1 VQTSSAA
8 LLEIFSMESGN
19 MLPDM
24 LQSLAMNPEI
34 IAAVNKNFKSVA
46 NGSPSVSGFSAILQ
60 CVLPKIIS
68 QQKEFINRR
77 KKMVGAPGSGSETS
91 YTAAVLDLFSRD
103 NRKSTDVVH
112 IFSIKG
118 FARCILSYQL

>member
-1 VQTSSAA
+1 VQISSAD
-8 LLEIFSMESGN
+8 LLEILSMESAN

-24 LQSLAMNPEI
+24 LQKLAMNPEI
-34 IAAVNKNFKSVA
+34 IAAVNKDFKSDA
-46 NGSPSVSGFSAILQ
+46 NESPSVSGFSALIQ
-60 CVLPKIIS
+60 CVWPKIIS
-68 QQKEFINRR
+68 QQKEMLINRQ

-112 IFSIKG
+112 F
-118 FARCILSYQL
+118 FFP